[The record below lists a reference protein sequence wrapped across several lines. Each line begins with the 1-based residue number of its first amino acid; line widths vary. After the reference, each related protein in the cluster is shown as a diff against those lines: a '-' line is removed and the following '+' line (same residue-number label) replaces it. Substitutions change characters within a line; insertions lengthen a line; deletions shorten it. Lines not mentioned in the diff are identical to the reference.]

1 MSTIP
6 RKRRP
11 IAGKQTKN
19 PEPLAHPTG
28 VGSEAAEGIHG
39 VGTTADL
46 DANTALEGRSTGVS
60 FRDGAKR
67 AGSEPLP
74 IERSIEHKSGYGGEG
89 GAPRNSADERECL
102 DADGRL
108 KSED

>member
-6 RKRRP
+6 RKRRS
-11 IAGKQTKN
+11 IARKQTEN
-19 PEPLAHPTG
+19 PEPLARPTG

-39 VGTTADL
+39 VGTTADP
-46 DANTALEGRSTGVS
+46 DANTPLEGRKTGVS
-60 FRDGAKR
+60 FRDGAMR

-74 IERSIEHKSGYGGEG
+74 LERTVEHKPGYGGEG
-89 GAPRNSADERECL
+89 GAPRTSADERECL

>member
-19 PEPLAHPTG
+19 SEPLAHPTG

-39 VGTTADL
+39 IGTTADL

-60 FRDGAKR
+60 FRDGAER

-89 GAPRNSADERECL
+89 GAPRTSADERECL

>member
-1 MSTIP
+1 MSATP
-6 RKRRP
+6 RKKRP
-11 IAGKQTKN
+11 IAGRQTEN
-19 PEPLAHPTG
+19 PEALPRPTG

-39 VGTTADL
+39 VGTTADPY
-46 DANTALEGRSTGVS
+46 ANTPLEGRSTGVC
-60 FRDGAKR
+60 FRDGAMR

-74 IERSIEHKSGYGGEG
+74 PETSVQHKPGYGGEG
-89 GAPRNSADERECL
+89 GAPRTSADERECL